1 MPRPIL
7 PPPPDDAA
15 AQEVDMGAYV
25 RVVHEREVTFTCQAC
40 HRVVTQL
47 QYPGPCR
54 RYCSWE
60 CVAAANSWA
69 SLQRMRRMRQRRRA
83 EQETT

>member
-15 AQEVDMGAYV
+15 AQEVDMGTYV
-25 RVVHEREVTFTCQAC
+25 RVVREREVTFTCAVC

-47 QYPGPCR
+47 QYPGPRR
-54 RYCSWE
+54 RYCTRE
-60 CVAAANSWA
+60 CTAAANSWN
-69 SLQRMRRMRQRRRA
+69 SLERMRRMRQRRRA
-83 EQETT
+83 EQEA